1 MQVNEII
8 TYPSRAGSITFIAGY
23 QNIFDK
29 DIKSKAFNNLMFA
42 EHESNDSY
50 FSGLFNNDTL
60 VAVLNVVFREHNMWQ
75 ITYTETVPEYQGQGA
90 FRYLL
95 IRAVNRYKK
104 ILCDEHQT
112 NEAKQAWKSL
122 IKYSGGQFN
131 ILVYDPLT
139 NNTEPVEHFS
149 DDKIWNQKSSPL
161 LMITNT
167 LSEDQVIVNSNREQ
181 YMENVNTS
189 RTEMNIWFGPTS
201 STEDYFNP

>member
-8 TYPSRAGSITFIAGY
+8 TYPSRAGNITFIAGY

-90 FRYLL
+90 FRYL
-95 IRAVNRYKK
+95 
-104 ILCDEHQT
+104 
-112 NEAKQAWKSL
+112 
-122 IKYSGGQFN
+122 
-131 ILVYDPLT
+131 
-139 NNTEPVEHFS
+139 
-149 DDKIWNQKSSPL
+149 
-161 LMITNT
+161 
-167 LSEDQVIVNSNREQ
+167 
-181 YMENVNTS
+181 
-189 RTEMNIWFGPTS
+189 
-201 STEDYFNP
+201 